1 MKTSCL
7 CSISVCHTIQLKLKS
22 DFLQNFTTHSSCRTS
37 GYYVTA
43 MKVTERYKKNMLHW
57 KNSFLCKGNENK
69 SLKYFVKYRKFRFC
83 DCYAGVTMGLTG
95 H

>member
-37 GYYVTA
+37 GYNVTA
-43 MKVTERYKKNMLHW
+43 MKVTERYKKKICCIGRIVSYVREM
-57 KNSFLCKGNENK
+57 KTKVENI
-69 SLKYFVKYRKFRFC
+69 L
-83 DCYAGVTMGLTG
+83 
-95 H
+95 